1 MKKMNKRFLAVLA
14 SVVLVLTMTVGATVA
29 YLIDQSGPI
38 TNIFTPSEVTS
49 EVEEEFPDPYNVKQN
64 VKIKNTGDAPAYI
77 RAAVVFNWKSA
88 DGKIGPGTPA
98 EGTDYEISWNT
109 VDAKASGAKWFK
121 AGGYYYY
128 PDPVTNGSSTGTL
141 ITKIQNAKTKTA
153 DDGTV
158 YYLNVE
164 ILSSAIQSTPA
175 AAVQEAWPD
184 VVVSSNKLTKK

>member
-29 YLIDQSGPI
+29 YLIDQSGPV

-88 DGKIGPGTPA
+88 D
-98 EGTDYEISWNT
+98 
-109 VDAKASGAKWFK
+109 
-121 AGGYYYY
+121 
-128 PDPVTNGSSTGTL
+128 
-141 ITKIQNAKTKTA
+141 
-153 DDGTV
+153 
-158 YYLNVE
+158 
-164 ILSSAIQSTPA
+164 
-175 AAVQEAWPD
+175 
-184 VVVSSNKLTKK
+184 